1 MTKLRPS
8 RDITAADWITADL
21 TTFAK
26 SVHSLV
32 PACFSS
38 YVRVFH
44 PARRGSHGDEL
55 VSWAEIAEA
64 NGTTVNPA
72 MQLNA
77 LTGGYWF
84 EPQPGVYGD
93 VPALGTAPPEV
104 MLPLIAVLA
113 DHTATASTC
122 WFAFWNGYGG
132 TTPDIRSASTFKIPS
147 REYHLLAGPI
157 DAAANDEWGFRFQ
170 SPNLWW
176 PDDRA
181 WCVATE
187 IDLNTTYIGCD
198 DACRDALLGTRQL
211 EALPIEATAGIDY
224 SSDPINPLPEEQS
237 L

>member
-8 RDITAADWITADL
+8 RDVSAADWIVADL
-21 TTFAK
+21 KTFAK
-26 SVHSLV
+26 SVHSLL

-44 PARRGSHGDEL
+44 PARRHFHGDEL

-77 LTGGYWF
+77 LTRGHWF
-84 EPQPGVYGD
+84 EPQPGVYD
-93 VPALGTAPPEV
+93 DPPALGSVPPEV
-104 MLPLIAVLA
+104 MPALIGVLEQQ
-113 DHTATASTC
+113 TATADKC
-122 WFAFWNGYGG
+122 WFAFWNGYGD
-132 TTPDIRSASTFKIPS
+132 TTPDISSASTFKVPS

-157 DAAANDEWGFRFQ
+157 DAAANDEWGFRYQ

-198 DACRDALLGTRQL
+198 DACRDALLRTGTL
-211 EALPIEATAGIDY
+211 EVFSIEPTAGIDY
-224 SSDPINPLPEEQS
+224 SSDPINPLPE
-237 L
+237 